1 MKRIGAYTDNICRC
15 FDRPGPVN
23 TEAVLEMVVLRAAQL
38 DIRKIII
45 PTYSGKTA
53 LRAAKIMDAAGIIAV
68 TTAYGLENPNVQAMK
83 ETTRN
88 KLLAMGMQVVTG
100 THALGGVG
108 RSVRKKLGAYQV
120 DEIIAYTLRIF
131 GQGTKVAIEAA
142 LMAADAGCVWTDE
155 DVISTGGS
163 SSGIDTALVLQ
174 PANASSFLDA
184 KVREVICK
192 PVYF

>member
-1 MKRIGAYTDNICRC
+1 MKQICTYTDNICRS
-15 FDRPGPVN
+15 FDRPGAGN
-23 TEAVLEMVVLRAAQL
+23 TDAVLEIIVRRAAQL
-38 DIRKIII
+38 DIKKIII

-53 LRAAKIMDAAGIIAV
+53 LRASKVLEPARIIAV
-68 TTAYGLENPNVQAMK
+68 TTAYGFEKPDAQAMK
-83 ETTRN
+83 DAMRS

-108 RSVRKKLGAYQV
+108 RSVRKKLGTWQV

-142 LMAADAGCVWTDE
+142 LMAADAGCMRTSE

-163 SSGIDTALVLQ
+163 SSGIDTALVLR
-174 PANASSFLDA
+174 PANASSFLDV

-192 PVYF
+192 PANF